1 MKLSQMFQKPVD
13 RSIEGVI
20 KADDET
26 SLRLEVEE
34 YVLTNEVASR
44 LETFLEAYNDYRG
57 ANGAWIS
64 GFFGSGKS
72 HLLKI
77 LAMLLENRSIDGVPA
92 LDLFLPKCEDNAI
105 LRGNLQRAAA
115 IPSHSILFNIDQKA
129 DVISKTQ
136 IDALLAVFV
145 KVFDEMCGY
154 YSKQGYI
161 ANFERDLD
169 RRELYAPFREAYMR
183 VAGYPWEFGREQV
196 MLESDNIAQAYARV
210 TNSAVESANGILDKY
225 RSDYKVSIE
234 DFALQVNE
242 YIERQAPNF
251 RLNFFVDEVGQY
263 IANHVKLMT
272 NLQTI
277 AESLATKCRGRAWL
291 VVTSQQEMKEVI
303 GEINNQQANDFSKI
317 MARFATRMTLTSRNV
332 AVVIQKR
339 LLAKNATGAALLTN
353 LYQQQNNN
361 FGTLFNFSDG
371 SRSYRNYHDQQHFI
385 DSYPFIP
392 YQFDLFQACIQNLS
406 LHNAFEGRHSSVGER
421 SMLAVFQEVAK
432 RIANHDSGQL
442 ATFDLMFEGI
452 GLAIK
457 SQAQSSIQTAE
468 KNLNNPFAVRVLKA
482 LFLVKYVKEFKA
494 SVHNISVLM
503 TERFGQ
509 DVTQLRRQVEEALNL
524 LEQQTYIQRNG
535 DLYEFLTNEEKDVE
549 EEIKNT
555 DVDSDAVADE
565 LAKIIFDQILRDRKI
580 RPETNNQDF
589 MFARKLDD
597 RLTGRD
603 YETTIHVISPFHE
616 HFDSEETLRM
626 HAMGRAELLLLLPAD
641 NRLVLDLLMY
651 KRTEKYIQQN
661 YTTTQQEAKKRILDG
676 KRSQNQERLRGLE
689 ARTKDL
695 VGRARMFVG
704 GTELEINSSD
714 PQSRII
720 RGYQELIKRT
730 YPNLTML
737 RGRNYQES
745 EIESYLRPAA
755 GSLFETESASLSEA
769 GQELLAT
776 IQANQRSG
784 VRTTL
789 KSLIERFE
797 RKPYGWSLAAVQ
809 CNLALLAGMG
819 KVELRQD
826 SNLLEDAALVRA
838 LRNTQAHQNVVLDPQ
853 IEFSAREVRRL
864 KDFYENFFD
873 KPAEANEARDLG
885 KETGSAIE
893 VRLRGLED
901 LANNRSLYP
910 FLAALNEPI
919 NTLREFKGH
928 PYTFYLT
935 ELLKHE
941 DELLEMKETVIAP
954 VLVFWSGP
962 QKVLYDEARQ
972 FHQAQHEN
980 FAYLDGNPGEHLHE
994 LLAARDIFQGNRMQ
1008 QMRTLVEALR
1018 GQVAGLVRQEQ
1029 AAAEAKLAALRARL
1043 TGAEE
1048 WAMLTLAQQSQIEAA
1063 FDRFQFGLQ
1072 GHALIAVIRDH
1083 LRRFEE
1089 REYPQLLQQMT
1100 AWAHPQPAG
1109 GGAATGGG
1117 KGVKEPGVQYI
1128 PSGSI
1133 RVDFDKPWLAS
1144 AEDVD
1149 RYLDALRSAYH
1160 EQIARGKRINLT

>member
-1 MKLSQMFQKPVD
+1 MKLTQIFQKPVD

-34 YVLTNEVASR
+34 YVLTNEVAQR

-77 LAMLLENRSIDGVPA
+77 LAMVLENRRIDGVPV
-92 LDLFLPKCEDNAI
+92 LELFLPKCEDNAI
-105 LRGNLQRAAA
+105 LRGSLQKAAA
-115 IPSHSILFNIDQKA
+115 IPSRSILFNIDQKA

-136 IDALLAVFV
+136 VDALLAVFV

-154 YSKQGYI
+154 YGKQGYI

-169 RRELYAPFREAYMR
+169 RRGKFVEFKQDYAQ
-183 VAGYPWEFGREQV
+183 VAGITWEQGREQV
-196 MLESDNIAQAYARV
+196 MLEDENIAQAYAQI
-210 TNSAVESANGILDKY
+210 TNGVAKTANGILDKY
-225 RSDYKVSIE
+225 RADYKVSIE
-234 DFALQVNE
+234 DFAIQIND
-242 YIERQAPNF
+242 YIERQPPHF

-263 IANHVKLMT
+263 IANNVKLMT

-277 AESLATKCRGRAWL
+277 AESLATKSRGRAWI

-303 GEINNQQANDFSKI
+303 GELNSQQASDFSKI
-317 MARFATRMTLTSRNV
+317 MARFVTRMTLTSQNV

-339 LLAKNATGAALLTN
+339 LLAKNAAGQALLTT

-361 FGTLFNFSDG
+361 FGTLFDFSDS
-371 SRSYRNYHDQQHFI
+371 SRTYRNYRDQQHFI

-392 YQFDLFQACIQNLS
+392 YQFDLFQAAIQNLS

-432 RIANHDSGQL
+432 LIANHEIGQL

-452 GLAIK
+452 RTALK
-457 SQAQSSIQTAE
+457 AQVQGSILTAE
-468 KNLNNPFAVRVLKA
+468 RNLNQPFAVRVLKA

-503 TERFGQ
+503 TDCFGQ
-509 DVTQLRRQVEEALNL
+509 DIAQLRNQVEEALNL

-555 DVDSDAVADE
+555 EVDSDAVAEKLSD
-565 LAKIIFDQILRDRKI
+565 IIFGLILGERKI
-580 RPETNNQDF
+580 RYEDNNQDF
-589 MFARKLDD
+589 MYARKLDD
-597 RLTGRD
+597 QLKGRD

-616 HFDSEETLRM
+616 HFDSEDTLRM
-626 HAMGRAELLLLLPAD
+626 HAMGRAELMLLMPAD

-695 VGRARMFVG
+695 VGRAKLFVG

-714 PQSRII
+714 PQSRIM
-720 RGYQELIKRT
+720 RGFQELIRRT
-730 YPNLTML
+730 YPNLKML
-737 RGRNYQES
+737 RGRSYQES
-745 EIESYLRPAA
+745 EIEANLKPAA
-755 GSLFETESASLSEA
+755 STLFSTESASLSEA
-769 GQELLAT
+769 GQELLGH
-776 IQANQRSG
+776 IQGNQRSG

-789 KSLIERFE
+789 KSLVDRFE
-797 RKPYGWSLAAVQ
+797 HKPYGWSLAAVQ
-809 CNLALLAGMG
+809 CNLALLSAQG

-826 SNLLEDAALVRA
+826 SNLLEDTALVRA
-838 LRNTQAHQNVVLDPQ
+838 LRNTQAHQNVVLELQ
-853 IEFSAREVRRL
+853 IEFSAGQVRKL
-864 KDFYENFFD
+864 KDFFESFFD
-873 KPAEANEARDLG
+873 LPAQASEARELG
-885 KETGSAIE
+885 KETAKAIE
-893 VRLRGLED
+893 DRLNGLVA

-910 FLAALNEPI
+910 FLAELNEPI
-919 NTLREFKGH
+919 NTLRELVGQ

-935 ELLKHE
+935 DLLKKE
-941 DELLEMKETVIAP
+941 DGLLDLKEKVIAP
-954 VLVFWSGP
+954 ILVFWSGS
-962 QKVLYDEARQ
+962 QKVLYEEARRFMQ
-972 FHQAQHEN
+972 EQHEN
-980 FAYLDGNPGEHLHE
+980 FPYLDGTQSTQLRD
-994 LLAARDIFQGNRMQ
+994 LLTAREVFKGNRMQ
-1008 QMRTLVEALR
+1008 QVRALVETLR
-1018 GQVAGLVRQEQ
+1018 EQVSELVRQEQ

-1043 TGAEE
+1043 TGADE
-1048 WAMLTLAQQSQIEAA
+1048 WSRLTPVQQSQIEAT
-1063 FDRFQFGLQ
+1063 FDRFQSGLQ
-1072 GHALIAVIRDH
+1072 GHTLIAVIRDH

-1089 REYPQLLQQMT
+1089 REYPQQLAKMT
-1100 AWAHPQPAG
+1100 AWAHPPEKIMDG
-1109 GGAATGGG
+1109 IDR
-1117 KGVKEPGVQYI
+1117 GVKEPRVEYI
-1128 PSGSI
+1128 PSSAI
-1133 RVDFDKPWLAS
+1133 PVAFDKPWLAS
-1144 AEDVD
+1144 PEDVD
-1149 RYLDALRSAYH
+1149 RYLEALRSAYN
-1160 EQIARGKRINLT
+1160 EQIARGKRINLS